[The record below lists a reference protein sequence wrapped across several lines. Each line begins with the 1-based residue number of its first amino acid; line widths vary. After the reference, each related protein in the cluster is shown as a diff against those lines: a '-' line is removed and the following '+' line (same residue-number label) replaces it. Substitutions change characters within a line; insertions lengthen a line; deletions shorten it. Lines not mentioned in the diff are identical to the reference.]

1 MSKISDK
8 ILGFA
13 EKITKRKWT
22 DTDIERYVGE
32 YKKTYLGY
40 SNDESVR
47 KNAGSGGSTTQ
58 ILKSALENNEID
70 GALVCKAVVEVGN
83 KVRAKLFIAT
93 NYNELLQSQGSK
105 YVLTNY
111 MKEAIPLIKNFEGKV
126 GIVALPCEITALKNK
141 SEKDAELKDKIKFTI
156 SLFCGHASDTE
167 LIDTVTAKIL
177 ASQSSPLKKYTF
189 RKGHWRGKLQAE
201 LEDGTII
208 ERSAFDFNQYQN
220 LYYHCSRKCFACN
233 DHFGYDAD
241 INLGD
246 AWLFELKKLPI
257 KHNAL
262 IAKTQTGLSLLDTLK
277 QNNSLTLKEIGIKKI
292 LDAQSRSI
300 VLHYNVSSRA
310 KMGEKLGISIVDKVN
325 IKTKWH
331 QDLLAKLI
339 LKNWQKSKS
348 DQAHKI
354 FSKSKYSTKL
364 YLYFFKFL
372 ESL

>member
-1 MSKISDK
+1 MDA
-8 ILGFA
+8 LFA
-13 EKITKRKWT
+13 FFEKITKRKWS
-22 DTDIERYVGE
+22 DKDIKNYINS
-32 YKKTYLGY
+32 YQKAYLGY
-40 SNDESVR
+40 SNDENVR

-58 ILKSALENNEID
+58 ILKTALENNEID
-70 GALVCKAVVEVGN
+70 GALVCKAVIEEGN
-83 KVRAKLFIAT
+83 KVRAKLYIAT
-93 NYNELLQSQGSK
+93 NYEELLLSQGSK

-111 MKEAIPLIKNFEGKV
+111 IKEAKELIQNFNGKIGVV
-126 GIVALPCEITALKNK
+126 GLPCEISALKNK
-141 SEKDAELKDKIKFTI
+141 PEISDKIKFTI
-156 SLFCGHASDTE
+156 SLFCGHASDPE
-167 LIDTVTAKIL
+167 LIDTVTSKIL
-177 ASQSSPLKKYTF
+177 QNQTSPLKKYTF

-201 LEDGTII
+201 LEDGTVI

-220 LYYHCSRKCFACN
+220 LYYHCSKKCFACF

-257 KHNAL
+257 KYNAL
-262 IAKTQTGLSLLDTLK
+262 IAKTQTGYNLLEKLK
-277 QNNSLTLKEIGIKKI
+277 NNNNLTLKEVDIKKI

-310 KMGEKLGISIVDKVN
+310 KMGKKLGISIVDKVN

-348 DQAHKI
+348 EKAHKI
-354 FSKSKYSTKL
+354 FKRSKYLTKI
-364 YLYFFKFL
+364 YLYIFKFL